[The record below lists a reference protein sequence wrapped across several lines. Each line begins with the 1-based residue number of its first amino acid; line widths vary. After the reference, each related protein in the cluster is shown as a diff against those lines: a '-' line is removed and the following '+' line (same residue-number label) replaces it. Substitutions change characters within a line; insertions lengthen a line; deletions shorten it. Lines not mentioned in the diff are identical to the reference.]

1 MKKFFSAVA
10 AVAALT
16 AGAAQAQSAN
26 FDVVINLTSACEFGT
41 VNNVTF
47 SYTSF
52 QAAASTATGGG
63 FQVRCTN
70 TLPYTLALDSTSV
83 TDDAV
88 NLAYT
93 LSLSAAGGTGSGAF
107 QNYTVSGS
115 MASGQAGTCAT
126 ASCTNASA
134 TNRQRTLTVSF

>member
-1 MKKFFSAVA
+1 MKRILSALVVFA
-10 AVAALT
+10 AVAAP
-16 AGAAQAQSAN
+16 AAQAQTAN
-26 FDVVINLTSACEFGT
+26 FDVVINLTSACQFGT

-47 SYTSF
+47 NYTSF

-93 LSLSAAGGTGSGAF
+93 LSLSAAGGTGNGAY
-107 QNYTVSGS
+107 QNYTVNGD

-126 ASCTNASA
+126 ATCTNAAA